1 MAPGDGD
8 VPLVA
13 GEVAVVGLDH
23 VAVGDV
29 ALAQGH
35 HGHVIHDGHL
45 HVEAVAAPL
54 LPLGPRD
61 GELVA
66 LLHHAH
72 GDTRPALTGA
82 GHNCHYLES
91 RTSIGL

>member
-1 MAPGDGD
+1 MSRQEMSPW
-8 VPLVA
+8 P
-13 GEVAVVGLDH
+13 EVV
-23 VAVGDV
+23 
-29 ALAQGH
+29 
-35 HGHVIHDGHL
+35 HDGHL

-82 GHNCHYLES
+82 GHDLS
-91 RTSIGL
+91 RAQLSLSRI